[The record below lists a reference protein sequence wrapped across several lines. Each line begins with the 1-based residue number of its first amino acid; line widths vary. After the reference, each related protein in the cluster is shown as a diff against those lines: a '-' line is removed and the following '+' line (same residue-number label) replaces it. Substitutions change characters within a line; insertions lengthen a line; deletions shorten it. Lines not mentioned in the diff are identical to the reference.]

1 MIGLTENLGSRRT
14 RPTAQVTDMDDQR
27 SPFTPNGRD
36 VAGAWVL
43 CAVIAALML
52 GLASTTQE
60 GMPPTATVAAKNV
73 APVAGLHRLT
83 APTPR
88 PSDRRHG

>member
-1 MIGLTENLGSRRT
+1 
-14 RPTAQVTDMDDQR
+14 MDDQR

-52 GLASTTQE
+52 GLASTTQ
-60 GMPPTATVAAKNV
+60 GSMPPAATVAAKNV
-73 APVAGLHRLT
+73 GPVAGLHRPT
-83 APTPR
+83 VPTPR